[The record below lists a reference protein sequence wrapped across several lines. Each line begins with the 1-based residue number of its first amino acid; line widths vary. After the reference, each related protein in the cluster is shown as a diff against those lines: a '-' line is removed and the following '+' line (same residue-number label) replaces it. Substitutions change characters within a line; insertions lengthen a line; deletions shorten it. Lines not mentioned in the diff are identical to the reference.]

1 MKRYHA
7 KAVSLLMVFVMVF
20 SLAVVSFSA
29 ATEYTEGIPVSY
41 KESYEGYCTLK
52 TGVGYTYGGGCI
64 AAKMWV
70 NNNPAVCAWQARYN
84 PLDGT
89 VYATKYYLSQD
100 ALRSKLFYWLLV
112 ANDETAKEYKAVAKT
127 YWEKGRSSSDT
138 TEYWL
143 ESLVHSGVDYLQQN
157 RGMIQTTVSWR
168 ENLIKLIDEVE
179 NWKDV
184 PNGYK
189 VFYYYP
195 EGSNKQSIMSCETP
209 IDIRL
214 IKRSTNPEVTNGNPN
229 YSFEGIQYYFS
240 KGNKDAYFKTTSDN
254 YVGMVKLDKN
264 GEADT
269 YEGSRKT
276 LRFLSPGTYYV
287 REYENNVRKA
297 SGYKLNPKIYT
308 VTVTADN
315 SYANPV
321 ILEVEDEP
329 EILPNAKIIKKSAN
343 PEITDGNECY
353 SVKGAKFNVYKTMT
367 DARGKTN
374 AYKENLE
381 TDDEGVA
388 VIEAIEPGT
397 YYVRE
402 IEAPKGYELSD
413 DIATLVVKDDTE
425 SKAEVVIKNQPGN
438 DPAVLS
444 IYKNDPDHVEK
455 DEHGNDVK
463 KPIPGVEFEICYYD
477 ADPTTTLTLEDLGD
491 KTPKRT
497 WVIKTDSNGGAALG
511 NKWKVDGSDDFYYQY
526 NAAGQPFGNA
536 VVPIGCLTLTEKQE
550 APGYYKD
557 TTVRFARVT
566 EDMAKNNEL
575 IKFSDTALTNDSI
588 DYPNYE
594 TVTHVSKKDI
604 TTQEEK
610 PGAHLKVTDKDG
622 AVVDSWISTD
632 EEHIIKGLT
641 VGETYTLTETLAPD
655 GYVTSSDVTFTVLD
669 GGKVTTVIMYDDIT
683 KYEFIKVDENG
694 KPLTGAVLK
703 VEEVSDREGKFV
715 EEWTTDG
722 TAHKIYGKL
731 VVGRTY
737 KFSEVKAP
745 AGYVLAKPEIFVVGN
760 NSELHT
766 LTAKNVLTE
775 TLVSKKSI
783 TTMEELPGA
792 ELVVTDKDGKEVDKW
807 TSTNE
812 EHNIKGLNP
821 GETYTLTE
829 TIAPDGY
836 VISNSIQFTVNTD
849 GTVTEVE
856 MVDDT
861 TKFEF
866 IKVNTKGEP
875 VEGCVLRIEHF
886 KGVYAV
892 DAATPDEIVTQEV
905 WEPVEGEEWTTDE
918 EDTPHVVHA
927 KLVVGERYRLVEVSA
942 PEDYALAK
950 PVEFTVE
957 NTAETVEIKMV
968 NTVTSVTKTDIN
980 GDKEVP
986 GATLIVR
993 DKDGNIVDQ
1002 WVSTD
1007 EAHHVKNL
1015 TVGETYTLE
1024 ESIPAPGY
1032 VTADPIEFTVTED
1045 GVDTDLT
1052 MKDAPT
1058 KVVVRKLDDS
1068 NKPVKGAKL
1077 QLLDKDKKV
1086 IDEWVSDGT
1095 DHLIEGKLVVG
1106 ETYTLHE
1113 VSAPTGYEL
1122 AKDIEFTVKDT
1133 ADKQE
1138 IRMVDVYKVSTPD
1151 QPTSPPNSGTV
1162 KSGQGTWGL
1171 MIAVGVILL
1180 SVACVAFFRRKKEN
1194 EI

>member
-1 MKRYHA
+1 MKRCSLKVFASLLAVLMILTASVLPAFAGERDPYFGAEYDYSEEGLLDVKVGQKYYYGGYDGLPGLYGFYHDFWINGKTAYCCWSNMQAPVAQKDAKTKYIIGNHAVRA
-7 KAVSLLMVFVMVF
+7 KAL
-20 SLAVVSFSA
+20 
-29 ATEYTEGIPVSY
+29 
-41 KESYEGYCTLK
+41 
-52 TGVGYTYGGGCI
+52 
-64 AAKMWV
+64 
-70 NNNPAVCAWQARYN
+70 
-84 PLDGT
+84 
-89 VYATKYYLSQD
+89 
-100 ALRSKLFYWLLV
+100 
-112 ANDETAKEYKAVAKT
+112 
-127 YWEKGRSSSDT
+127 
-138 TEYWL
+138 
-143 ESLVHSGVDYLQQN
+143 
-157 RGMIQTTVSWR
+157 
-168 ENLIKLIDEVE
+168 
-179 NWKDV
+179 
-184 PNGYK
+184 
-189 VFYYYP
+189 
-195 EGSNKQSIMSCETP
+195 
-209 IDIRL
+209 
-214 IKRSTNPEVTNGNPN
+214 
-229 YSFEGIQYYFS
+229 YYF
-240 KGNKDAYFKTTSDN
+240 AYADSNTPTQRNDTIAEGLPTEF
-254 YVGMVKLDKN
+254 LDKN
-264 GEADT
+264 I
-269 YEGSRKT
+269 
-276 LRFLSPGTYYV
+276 TYYKDYIQAVIDYARKHHTISGEYDYNRYNDDVMAYMVSHLALDDMLNDGKGV
-287 REYENNVRKA
+287 RVADGRYFFSPYSDLITAVHKLVTEVLYNKSVMSNVPNVPDNLRVFYCFPDREN
-297 SGYKLNPKIYT
+297 GYNNESQGLI
-308 VTVTADN
+308 
-315 SYANPV
+315 S
-321 ILEVEDEP
+321 IE
-329 EILPNAKIIKKSAN
+329 EIPTGGFEIQKKSAN

-353 SVKGAKFNVYKTMT
+353 NLKDAEFTIYSDKALTKVVKTVKT
-367 DARGKTN
+367 DKKGYADIDGLK
-374 AYKENLE
+374 A
-381 TDDEGVA
+381 
-388 VIEAIEPGT
+388 GT
-397 YYVRE
+397 YYVKE
-402 IEAPKGYELSD
+402 TVPPKGYEIS
-413 DIATLVVKDDTE
+413 TETFSVTVKAGDKPADNVLPVPE
-425 SKAEVVIKNQPGN
+425 QPGN

-575 IKFSDTALTNDSI
+575 IKFSGTALTNDSI

-594 TVTHVSKKDI
+594 TETHVSKKDI

-610 PGAHLKVTDKDG
+610 PGAHLKVTDKDD

-737 KFSEVKAP
+737 TFSEVKAP
-745 AGYVLAKPEIFVVGN
+745 AGYVLAEPETFVVEN
-760 NSELHT
+760 NPKVHT
-766 LTAKNVLTE
+766 LTAENVLTE
-775 TLVSKKSI
+775 TRVSKKSI
-783 TTMEELPGA
+783 TTMEELSGA
-792 ELVVTDKDGKEVDKW
+792 ELAVTDKDDKKVDKW
-807 TSTNE
+807 ISTDE
-812 EHNIKGLNP
+812 EHIIKGLIP

-829 TIAPDGY
+829 TLAPDGY

-849 GTVTEVE
+849 GTVTKVE

-866 IKVNTKGEP
+866 IKVNSKGEP
-875 VEGCVLRIEHF
+875 VADCILRIEHF

-892 DAATPDEIVTQEV
+892 DAATPDEIVNQEV

-918 EDTPHVVHA
+918 EGTPHVVHA

-1032 VTADPIEFTVTED
+1032 VTADPIGFTVTED